1 MKNKSLLLF
10 LLVFSQWSFS
20 QTYTTGVVNLSSTA
34 GLTMSVKLDISTN
47 VTMTLTGPSLRW
59 FALGFGAVNM
69 ANGTDVVGVHS
80 AGALPNFDAKLTGNA
95 APVTDA
101 QQNWTITS
109 DQVTAGVRTIIATRA
124 LNTGDVNDYVFTA
137 AAGTLSLIWARGSSN
152 TFSYAYHGTPNRG
165 VINATFTL
173 VQAPPSLTI
182 SSSNSTICSGSS
194 TTLTANSTAGVSYL
208 WSPGG
213 QTTASITVSPI
224 TTTTYSCTATE
235 NGASATANSVITV
248 NPTPTVNTIPNTSF
262 CNGLFTST
270 FTFSGTPGATYTWTN
285 SNLGIGLPSSGTGN
299 IAPFQTPNTI
309 TTLTTGTIVV
319 TPTLNGCSGT
329 PLTFSISVNPT
340 PSIYQ
345 FDWNYCHGEVTTPV
359 VWQNGF
365 VAANNV
371 IWTNSNTS
379 IGLGAS
385 GSGSLP
391 SFTAFNLSANQ
402 IISTIVATPQFVS
415 NGVACNG
422 SPFTIFYYINPQP
435 LVNAIPDISI
445 CSGDTLGTI
454 NFSGVATS
462 YEWTNSQASIG
473 IPVSG
478 TGNINSFVPQITAGN
493 SNSAQ
498 VIVTPQY
505 FNYVTCIGVADTFLI
520 NVSNTLSS
528 TINQTAC
535 DSFIWN
541 GNTLT
546 SSGAY
551 NDMLTSVGGCDS
563 LVNLNL
569 TIETAPVVPMI
580 SVSNGN
586 QFSILP
592 SSIESGV
599 NYQWVIC
606 PELIAIDGA
615 TDTIFV
621 PSDNGEYAVVATNS
635 CGSVTSDCYLST
647 VSVLNTEIEKHKVYP
662 TILSCGEV
670 LHLPSSKTYNLYD
683 LQGNLICSIPESIM
697 ELRMDFPAGLYL
709 LKNEGETIKIV
720 LTK

>member
-20 QTYTTGVVNLSSTA
+20 QTFTTGVVNLSSTA

-47 VTMTLTGPSLRW
+47 VTMTITGPSLRW

-69 ANGTDVVGVHS
+69 ANGTDVVGIHS
-80 AGALPNFDAKLTGNA
+80 AATLTNFDAKLTGNA

-109 DQVTAGVRTIIATRA
+109 DQVAAGVRTIIATRA
-124 LNTGDVNDYVFTA
+124 LNTGDANDYAFTA
-137 AAGTLSLIWARGSSN
+137 ATGTLSLIWARGSSN
-152 TFSYAYHGTPNRG
+152 SFAYSGHGTTNRG
-165 VINATFTL
+165 VVNATFTA
-173 VQAPPSLTI
+173 VAPPLTI
-182 SSSNSTICSGSS
+182 STSNSTICSGSS

-224 TTTTYSCTATE
+224 TTTTYSCTATQ

-270 FTFSGTPGATYTWTN
+270 FTFSGTPGASYNWVN
-285 SNLGIGLPSSGTGN
+285 SNTNIGLGASGTGN
-299 IAPFQTPNTI
+299 ITPFLTPDTI
-309 TTLTTGTIVV
+309 LTMTTGTIVV

-329 PLTFSISVNPT
+329 PMTFSISINPT
-340 PSIYQ
+340 PSTYQ

-359 VWQNGF
+359 AWQNGF
-365 VAANNV
+365 VAANNI

-385 GSGSLP
+385 GIGTIP
-391 SFTAFNLSANQ
+391 SFTAINLGANQ
-402 IISTIVATPQFVS
+402 IISTIVATPQFIS
-415 NGVACNG
+415 NGVACSG
-422 SPFTIFYYINPQP
+422 FPVTIFYYINPQP
-435 LVNAIPDISI
+435 FVNPIPDISI
-445 CSGDTLGTI
+445 CNGDTLGTI
-454 NFSGVATS
+454 SFSGVATS
-462 YEWTNSQASIG
+462 FEWINSQQSIG
-473 IPVSG
+473 IPASG
-478 TGNINSFVPQITAGN
+478 VGNINSFVPQLSGGN
-493 SNSAQ
+493 SNSAL
-498 VIVTPQY
+498 ITVTPHY
-505 FNYVTCIGVADTFLI
+505 LEIHACLGIPDTFLI
-520 NVSNTLSS
+520 TVSTTLSS

-535 DSFIWN
+535 NSYIWN
-541 GNTLT
+541 GDTLT
-546 SSGAY
+546 TSGTYSALFP
-551 NDMLTSVGGCDS
+551 NTGGCDS
-563 LVNLNL
+563 LANLNL
-569 TIETAPVVPMI
+569 TIETAPITPMI
-580 SVSNGN
+580 SVSSGN

-592 SSIESGV
+592 SSIQSGV

-606 PELIAIDGA
+606 PELIDIDGA
-615 TDTIFV
+615 TDTIFA
-621 PSDNGEYAVVATNS
+621 PSDGGEYAVVATNS

-647 VSVLNTEIEKHKVYP
+647 VSVLNPEIEKYKVYP
-662 TILSCGEV
+662 TILACGEW
-670 LHLPSSKTYNLYD
+670 LHLPSSKSYHLYD
-683 LQGNLICSIPESIM
+683 LQGNLICTIPESIS

>member
-80 AGALPNFDAKLTGNA
+80 AGALLNFDAKLTGNA

-109 DQVTAGVRTIIATRA
+109 DQETSGIRTIIATRA
-124 LNTGDVNDYVFTA
+124 LNTGDANDYTFTA
-137 AAGTLSLIWARGSSN
+137 GTGTISLIWARGSSN

-165 VINATFTL
+165 VVTATFTL

-224 TTTTYSCTATE
+224 STTTYSCTATE
-235 NGASATANSVITV
+235 NGASTTVNSVITV
-248 NPTPTVNTIPNTSF
+248 S
-262 CNGLFTST
+262 
-270 FTFSGTPGATYTWTN
+270 
-285 SNLGIGLPSSGTGN
+285 
-299 IAPFQTPNTI
+299 
-309 TTLTTGTIVV
+309 
-319 TPTLNGCSGT
+319 
-329 PLTFSISVNPT
+329 
-340 PSIYQ
+340 
-345 FDWNYCHGEVTTPV
+345 
-359 VWQNGF
+359 
-365 VAANNV
+365 
-371 IWTNSNTS
+371 
-379 IGLGAS
+379 
-385 GSGSLP
+385 
-391 SFTAFNLSANQ
+391 
-402 IISTIVATPQFVS
+402 
-415 NGVACNG
+415 
-422 SPFTIFYYINPQP
+422 
-435 LVNAIPDISI
+435 
-445 CSGDTLGTI
+445 
-454 NFSGVATS
+454 
-462 YEWTNSQASIG
+462 
-473 IPVSG
+473 
-478 TGNINSFVPQITAGN
+478 
-493 SNSAQ
+493 SNS
-498 VIVTPQY
+498 
-505 FNYVTCIGVADTFLI
+505 
-520 NVSNTLSS
+520 SS
-528 TINQTAC
+528 TITQTAC
-535 DSFIWN
+535 DSYIWN
-541 GNTLT
+541 GDTLT
-546 SSGAY
+546 TSGTYSALFP
-551 NDMLTSVGGCDS
+551 NTEGCDS
-563 LVNLNL
+563 LANLNL
-569 TIETAPVVPMI
+569 TIVTAPLAPII

-592 SSIESGV
+592 SSIQSGV

-615 TDTIFV
+615 NDTIFV

-647 VSVLNTEIEKHKVYP
+647 VSVLNPEIEKYKVYP
-662 TILSCGEV
+662 TILACGEW
-670 LHLPSSKTYNLYD
+670 LHLPSSKSFNLYD
-683 LQGNLICSIPESIM
+683 LQGNLICTIPESIS

>member
-47 VTMTLTGPSLRW
+47 VTMTLTGPSGRW
-59 FALGFGAVNM
+59 FALGFGASAM
-69 ANGTDVVGVHS
+69 TAGTDVVGVHAS
-80 AGALPNFDAKLTGNA
+80 GLLPNFDAYLTGNF
-95 APVTDA
+95 APTTDA
-101 QQNWTITS
+101 LQNWTITS
-109 DQVTAGVRTIIATRA
+109 DQVTSGIRTIIATRA
-124 LNTGDVNDYVFTA
+124 LNTGDANDYTFTA
-137 AAGTLSLIWARGSSN
+137 GTGTISLIWARGN
-152 TFSYAYHGTPNRG
+152 TASFSYAYHGGNRG
-165 VINATFTL
+165 IVNATL
-173 VQAPPSLTI
+173 SLLQAPPPLSI
-182 SSSNSTICSGSS
+182 FPASTSICSGSS
-194 TTLTANSTAGVSYL
+194 VTLTANSSAGVSYL

-213 QTTASITVSPI
+213 QTTASITVNPN
-224 TTTTYSCTATE
+224 TTTTYTCTATQ
-235 NGASATANSVITV
+235 NGASSTSNSVVTV
-248 NPTPTVNTIPNTSF
+248 NSIPSINSIPNTSF

-478 TGNINSFVPQITAGN
+478 AGNINSFVPQITAGN

-498 VIVTPQY
+498 IIVTPQY

-520 NVSNTLSS
+520 SVSTTLFS
-528 TINQTAC
+528 TVNQTAC
-535 DSFIWN
+535 NSFIWN
-541 GNTLT
+541 GDTLT
-546 SSGAY
+546 TSGTYSALFP
-551 NDMLTSVGGCDS
+551 NTGGCDS
-563 LVNLNL
+563 LANLNL

-621 PSDNGEYAVVATNS
+621 PSDNVEYAVLATNS

-662 TILSCGEV
+662 TILSCGEL

>member
-20 QTYTTGVVNLSSTA
+20 QTFTTGVVNLSTTA
-34 GLTMSVKLDISTN
+34 GLTMSVKLDISSN
-47 VTMTLTGPSLRW
+47 VTMTITGPSLRW

-109 DQVTAGVRTIIATRA
+109 DQVAAGVRTIIATRA
-124 LNTGDVNDYVFTA
+124 LNTGDANDYAFSA
-137 AAGTLSLIWARGSSN
+137 ATGTLSLIWARGSSN
-152 TFSYAYHGTPNRG
+152 SFTYSGHGTTNRG
-165 VINATFTL
+165 VVNATFSA
-173 VQAPPSLTI
+173 VAPTLTI

-213 QTTASITVSPI
+213 QTTASITVNPVI
-224 TTTTYSCTATE
+224 TTTYTCTATE
-235 NGASATANSVITV
+235 NGASTTANSVITV

-270 FTFSGTPGATYTWTN
+270 FTFSGTPGASYNWVN
-285 SNLGIGLPSSGTGN
+285 SNTNIGLGASGTGN
-299 IAPFQTPNTI
+299 ITPFLTPDTI
-309 TTLTTGTIVV
+309 LTMTTGTIVV

-329 PLTFSISVNPT
+329 PMTFSISINPT
-340 PSIYQ
+340 PSTYQ

-359 VWQNGF
+359 AWQNGF

-520 NVSNTLSS
+520 TVSNTLSS

-541 GNTLT
+541 GNTYT

-551 NDMLTSVGGCDS
+551 SDMLTSVGGCDS
-563 LVNLNL
+563 LANLNL
-569 TIETAPVVPMI
+569 TIEISPVVPI
-580 SVSNGN
+580 VSVSNGN
-586 QFSILP
+586 QFMVSP
-592 SSIESGV
+592 SSIQSGV
-599 NYQWVIC
+599 SYQWLTC
-606 PELIAIDGA
+606 PNLQPIFGE
-615 TDTIFV
+615 TDSVFTAMAG
-621 PSDNGEYAVVATNS
+621 GEYAVVATNG
-635 CGSVTSDCYLST
+635 CGSAVSDCNFGSGAGLQTALDSY
-647 VSVLNTEIEKHKVYP
+647 EVYP
-662 TILSCGEV
+662 TVLRCGEY
-670 LHLPSSKTYNLYD
+670 LHLPAKPFDLVD
-683 LQGNLICSIPESIM
+683 LQGNLIRSIPASM
-697 ELRMDFPAGLYL
+697 SQLRMDYPAGLYL
-709 LKNEGETIKIV
+709 LKNGEKSIKIIMIH
-720 LTK
+720 

>member
-10 LLVFSQWSFS
+10 LIVFSQWSFS
-20 QTYTTGVVNLSSTA
+20 QTFTTGVVNLSSTS

-47 VTMTLTGPSLRW
+47 VTLTITGPSLRW

-69 ANGTDVVGVHS
+69 ANGTDVVGIHS
-80 AGALPNFDAKLTGNA
+80 AGVLTNFDAKLTGNA

-109 DQVTAGVRTIIATRA
+109 DQVAAGVRTIIATRA
-124 LNTGDVNDYVFTA
+124 LNTGDANDYAFTA
-137 AAGTLSLIWARGSSN
+137 ATGTLSLIWARGSSN
-152 TFSYAYHGTPNRG
+152 SFAYSGHGTTNRG
-165 VINATFTL
+165 VVNATFTA
-173 VQAPPSLTI
+173 VAPPLTI
-182 SSSNSTICSGSS
+182 STSNSTICSGSS

-224 TTTTYSCTATE
+224 TTTTYSCTTTQ

-270 FTFSGTPGATYTWTN
+270 FTFSGTPGASYNWVN
-285 SNLGIGLPSSGTGN
+285 SNTNIGLGASGTGN
-299 IAPFQTPNTI
+299 ITPFLTPDTI
-309 TTLTTGTIVV
+309 LTMTTGTIVV

-329 PLTFSISVNPT
+329 PMTFNISINPT
-340 PSIYQ
+340 PSTYQ

-359 VWQNGF
+359 AWQNGF

-385 GSGSLP
+385 GTGTVP
-391 SFTAFNLSANQ
+391 SFTATNLGANQ
-402 IISTIVATPQFVS
+402 IISTIVATPQFIS
-415 NGVACNG
+415 NGVVCSG
-422 SPFTIFYYINPQP
+422 FPVTIFYYINPQP
-435 LVNAIPDISI
+435 FVNPIPDISI
-445 CSGDTLGTI
+445 CNGDTLSTI
-454 NFSGVATS
+454 SFSGVATS
-462 YEWTNSQASIG
+462 FEWINSQQSIG
-473 IPVSG
+473 IPASG
-478 TGNINSFVPQITAGN
+478 VGNINSFVPQLSGGN
-493 SNSAQ
+493 SNSAL
-498 VIVTPQY
+498 ITVTPHY
-505 FNYVTCIGVADTFLI
+505 LEIHACIGIPDTFLI
-520 NVSNTLSS
+520 TVSTTLSS
-528 TINQTAC
+528 TITQTAC
-535 DSFIWN
+535 NSFIWN
-541 GNTLT
+541 GDTLT
-546 SSGAY
+546 TSGTY
-551 NDMLTSVGGCDS
+551 STLFPNTGGCDS
-563 LVNLNL
+563 LANLNL
-569 TIETAPVVPMI
+569 TIETAPMEPMI

-592 SSIESGV
+592 SSIQSGV

-615 TDTIFV
+615 TDTIFAT
-621 PSDNGEYAVVATNS
+621 SDGGEYAVVATNS
-635 CGSVTSDCYLST
+635 CGSVTSDCLLST
-647 VSVLNTEIEKHKVYP
+647 VSVLNPEIETNKVFP
-662 TILSCGEV
+662 TILACGEL
-670 LHLPSSKTYNLYD
+670 LHLPSSKSYHLYD
-683 LQGNLICSIPESIM
+683 LQGNLICTIPESIS

-709 LKNEGETIKIV
+709 LKNEGGTIKIV

>member
-47 VTMTLTGPSLRW
+47 VTITLTGPSLRW

-137 AAGTLSLIWARGSSN
+137 AAGTLSLIWARGSSDSF
-152 TFSYAYHGTPNRG
+152 TYSGHGTTNRG
-165 VINATFTL
+165 VVNATFSA
-173 VQAPPSLTI
+173 VAPTLTI

-213 QTTASITVSPI
+213 QTTASITVNPVI
-224 TTTTYSCTATE
+224 TTTYTCTATE
-235 NGASATANSVITV
+235 NGASTTANSVITV

-385 GSGSLP
+385 GTGTVP
-391 SFTAFNLSANQ
+391 SFTANNLGTNHIAA
-402 IISTIVATPQFVS
+402 TINATPQFVS
-415 NGVACNG
+415 NGVACSG
-422 SPFTIFYYINPQP
+422 SPFTIFYYINPLP
-435 LVNAIPDISI
+435 SVTNIPDISI
-445 CSGDTLGTI
+445 CNGDTLNTI
-454 NFSGVATS
+454 SFSGIATS

-505 FNYVTCIGVADTFLI
+505 VNYVTCIGVADTFLI
-520 NVSNTLSS
+520 SVSNTLSS

-535 DSFIWN
+535 DSYIWN
-541 GNTLT
+541 GDTLT
-546 SSGAY
+546 TSGTYTAEFS
-551 NDMLTSVGGCDS
+551 NSGGCDS

-569 TIETAPVVPMI
+569 TIETAPVIPMI

-592 SSIESGV
+592 SSIQSGV

-615 TDTIFV
+615 TNTIFA

-635 CGSVTSDCYLST
+635 CGSVTSDCYLSA
-647 VSVLNTEIEKHKVYP
+647 VSVTELVKYKVYP
-662 TILSCGEV
+662 TILACGEL
-670 LHLPSSKTYNLYD
+670 LHLPSSKSYHLYD

>member
-1 MKNKSLLLF
+1 MKNKSLLF
-10 LLVFSQWSFS
+10 ILLLFSQWSFS

-34 GLTMSVKLDISTN
+34 GLSMSVKLDINTN
-47 VTMTLTGPSLRW
+47 VTMTLTGPSGRW
-59 FALGFGAVNM
+59 FALGFGASAM
-69 ANGTDVVGVHS
+69 TAGTDVVGVHAS
-80 AGALPNFDAKLTGNA
+80 GLLPNFDAYLTGSA
-95 APVTDA
+95 APATDA
-101 QQNWTITS
+101 LQNWTITS
-109 DQVTAGVRTIIATRA
+109 DQVTSGIRTIIATRA
-124 LNTGDVNDYVFTA
+124 LNTGDANDYIFTA
-137 AAGTLSLIWARGSSN
+137 GPGTLSLIWARGN
-152 TFSYAYHGTPNRG
+152 TASFSYAYHGSGNRG
-165 VINATFTL
+165 IVNATL
-173 VQAPPSLTI
+173 SLLQAPPPLSI
-182 SSSNSTICSGSS
+182 SPASTSICAGSS
-194 TTLTANSTAGVSYL
+194 VTLTANSLAGVSYL

-213 QTTASITVSPI
+213 QTTASITVNPSA
-224 TTTTYSCTATE
+224 TTTYTCTATQ
-235 NGASATANSVITV
+235 NGVSSTSNSVVTV
-248 NPTPTVNTIPNTSF
+248 NSIPSINNIPNTSF
-262 CNGLFTST
+262 CNGLFTT
-270 FTFSGTPGATYTWTN
+270 AFTFSGTPGATYTWTN

-329 PLTFSISVNPT
+329 PLTFDISVNPT

-345 FDWNYCHGEVTTPV
+345 FDWNYCHGEIAIPV
-359 VWQNGF
+359 VWQNGS

-391 SFTAFNLSANQ
+391 SFTAFNLGSNQ

-435 LVNAIPDISI
+435 IVNAIPDISI
-445 CSGDTLGTI
+445 CSGDTLGAI

-520 NVSNTLSS
+520 TVSSTLSS

-551 NDMLTSVGGCDS
+551 SAMLSSIGGCDS
-563 LVNLNL
+563 LANLNL
-569 TIETAPVVPMI
+569 TIEISPAVPI
-580 SVSNGN
+580 VSVSNGN
-586 QFSILP
+586 QFMVSP
-592 SSIESGV
+592 SSIQSGV
-599 NYQWVIC
+599 SYQWLTC
-606 PELIAIDGA
+606 PNLQPIFGE
-615 TDTIFV
+615 TDSVFTAMAG
-621 PSDNGEYAVVATNS
+621 GEYAVVATNG
-635 CGSVTSDCYLST
+635 CGSAVSDCNFGSGAGLQTALDSY
-647 VSVLNTEIEKHKVYP
+647 EVYP
-662 TILSCGEV
+662 TILKCGEY
-670 LHLPSSKTYNLYD
+670 LHLPAKPFDLVD
-683 LQGNLICSIPESIM
+683 LQGHLIRAIPASM
-697 ELRMDFPAGLYL
+697 TQLRMDYPAGLYL
-709 LKNEGETIKIV
+709 LKNGEKSIKIM
-720 LTK
+720 LIH

>member
-20 QTYTTGVVNLSSTA
+20 QTFTTGVVNLSSTA

-47 VTMTLTGPSLRW
+47 VTMTITGPSLRW

-69 ANGTDVVGVHS
+69 ANGTDVVGIHS
-80 AGALPNFDAKLTGNA
+80 AGALTNFDAKLTGNA

-109 DQVTAGVRTIIATRA
+109 DQVAAGVRTIIATRA
-124 LNTGDVNDYVFTA
+124 LNTGDANDYAFTA
-137 AAGTLSLIWARGSSN
+137 ANGSLSLIWARGSSN
-152 TFSYAYHGTPNRG
+152 SFAYSGHGTTNRG
-165 VINATFTL
+165 VVNATFTA
-173 VQAPPSLTI
+173 VAPPLTI
-182 SSSNSTICSGSS
+182 STSNSTICSGSS

-224 TTTTYSCTATE
+224 ITTTYTCTATE
-235 NGASATANSVITV
+235 NGASTIANSVITV

-299 IAPFQTPNTI
+299 ITPFLTPDTI
-309 TTLTTGTIVV
+309 LTMTTGTIVV

-329 PLTFSISVNPT
+329 PMTFSISINPT
-340 PSIYQ
+340 PSTYQ

-359 VWQNGF
+359 AWQNGF
-365 VAANNV
+365 IAANNV

-379 IGLGAS
+379 IGLAAS
-385 GSGSLP
+385 GTGTVP
-391 SFTAFNLSANQ
+391 SFTAINLGTNQ
-402 IISTIVATPQFVS
+402 IISTIVATPQFIS
-415 NGVACNG
+415 NGVACSG
-422 SPFTIFYYINPQP
+422 FPVTIFYYINPQP
-435 LVNAIPDISI
+435 FVNPIPDISI
-445 CSGDTLGTI
+445 CNGDTLGTI
-454 NFSGVATS
+454 SFSGVATS
-462 YEWTNSQASIG
+462 FEWINSQQSIG
-473 IPVSG
+473 IPASG
-478 TGNINSFVPQITAGN
+478 VGNINSFVPQLSGGN
-493 SNSAQ
+493 SNSAL
-498 VIVTPQY
+498 ITVTPHY
-505 FNYVTCIGVADTFLI
+505 LEIHACLGIPDTFLI
-520 NVSNTLSS
+520 TVSTTLSS
-528 TINQTAC
+528 TIYQTAC
-535 DSFIWN
+535 DSYIWN
-541 GNTLT
+541 GDTLT
-546 SSGAY
+546 TSGTY
-551 NDMLTSVGGCDS
+551 SILFPNTGGCDS
-563 LVNLNL
+563 LANLNL
-569 TIETAPVVPMI
+569 TIVTAPMEPLI

-592 SSIESGV
+592 SSIQSGV

-606 PELIAIDGA
+606 PGMIPMGGA

-621 PSDNGEYAVVATNS
+621 PSDGGEYAVVATNS
-635 CGSVTSDCYLST
+635 CGSVTSNCFLST
-647 VSVLNTEIEKHKVYP
+647 VSVLNTEIEKNKVFP
-662 TILSCGEV
+662 TILACGEW
-670 LHLPSSKTYNLYD
+670 LHLSSKTYYLYD
-683 LQGNLICSIPESIM
+683 LQGNLICSIPESIS

>member
-20 QTYTTGVVNLSSTA
+20 QTFTTGVVNLSSTA
-34 GLTMSVKLDISTN
+34 GLTMSVKLDISSN
-47 VTMTLTGPSLRW
+47 VTMTITGPSLRW

-109 DQVTAGVRTIIATRA
+109 DQMAAGVRTIIATRA
-124 LNTGDVNDYVFTA
+124 LNTGDANDYAFSA
-137 AAGTLSLIWARGSSN
+137 ATGTLSLIWARGSSN
-152 TFSYAYHGTPNRG
+152 SFTYSGHGTTNRG
-165 VINATFTL
+165 VVNATFSA
-173 VQAPPSLTI
+173 VAPTLTI

-213 QTTASITVSPI
+213 QTTASITVNPVI
-224 TTTTYSCTATE
+224 TTTYTCTATE
-235 NGASATANSVITV
+235 NGASTTANSVITV

-270 FTFSGTPGATYTWTN
+270 FTFSGTPGASYNWVN
-285 SNLGIGLPSSGTGN
+285 SNTNIGLGASGTGN
-299 IAPFQTPNTI
+299 ITPFLTPDTI
-309 TTLTTGTIVV
+309 LTMTTGTIVV

-329 PLTFSISVNPT
+329 PMTFSISINPT
-340 PSIYQ
+340 PSTYQ

-359 VWQNGF
+359 AWQNGF

-385 GSGSLP
+385 GIGTIP
-391 SFTAFNLSANQ
+391 SFTAINLGANQ
-402 IISTIVATPQFVS
+402 IISTIVATPQFIS
-415 NGVACNG
+415 NGVACSG
-422 SPFTIFYYINPQP
+422 FPVTIFYYINPQP
-435 LVNAIPDISI
+435 FVNPIPDISI
-445 CSGDTLGTI
+445 CNGDTLGTI
-454 NFSGVATS
+454 SFSGVATS
-462 YEWTNSQASIG
+462 FEWINSQQSIG
-473 IPVSG
+473 IPASG
-478 TGNINSFVPQITAGN
+478 VGNINSFVPQLSGGN
-493 SNSAQ
+493 SNSAL
-498 VIVTPQY
+498 ITVTPHY
-505 FNYVTCIGVADTFLI
+505 LEIHACLGIPDTFLI
-520 NVSNTLSS
+520 TVSTTLSS

-535 DSFIWN
+535 NSYIWN
-541 GNTLT
+541 GDTLT
-546 SSGAY
+546 TSGTYSALFP
-551 NDMLTSVGGCDS
+551 NTGGCDS
-563 LVNLNL
+563 LANLNL
-569 TIETAPVVPMI
+569 TIETAPITPMI
-580 SVSNGN
+580 SVSSGN

-592 SSIESGV
+592 SSIQSGV

-606 PELIAIDGA
+606 PELIDIDGA
-615 TDTIFV
+615 TDTIFA
-621 PSDNGEYAVVATNS
+621 PSDGGEYAVVATNS

-647 VSVLNTEIEKHKVYP
+647 VSVLNTEIEKYKVYP
-662 TILSCGEV
+662 TILACGEL
-670 LHLPSSKTYNLYD
+670 LHLPTSKTYNLYD
-683 LQGNLICSIPESIM
+683 LQGSLICSIPESIN

-709 LKNEGETIKIV
+709 LKNEGKTIKIV

>member
-1 MKNKSLLLF
+1 MKNKSLLF
-10 LLVFSQWSFS
+10 ILLLFSQWSFS

-34 GLTMSVKLDISTN
+34 GLSMSVKLDVNTN
-47 VTMTLTGPSLRW
+47 VTMTLTGPSGRW
-59 FALGFGAVNM
+59 FALGFGASSM
-69 ANGTDVVGVHS
+69 AAGTDVVGVHAS
-80 AGALPNFDAKLTGNA
+80 GLLPNFDANLTGYNA
-95 APVTDA
+95 PATDA

-124 LNTGDVNDYVFTA
+124 LNTGDANDYIFTA
-137 AAGTLSLIWARGSSN
+137 GTGTLSLIWARGN
-152 TFSYAYHGTPNRG
+152 TASFNYAYHGSGNRG
-165 VINATFTL
+165 IVNATFSL
-173 VQAPPSLTI
+173 LQAPPPLSI
-182 SSSNSTICSGSS
+182 SPASTSICAGSS
-194 TTLTANSTAGVSYL
+194 VTLTANSSAGVSYL

-213 QTTASITVSPI
+213 QTTASISVNPS
-224 TTTTYSCTATE
+224 TTTTYTCTATQ
-235 NGASATANSVITV
+235 NGVSSTSNSVVTV
-248 NPTPTVNTIPNTSF
+248 NSIPTINTIPNTSF
-262 CNGLFTST
+262 CNGLFTSA

-319 TPTLNGCSGT
+319 TPTLNGCSGS

-340 PSIYQ
+340 PSIIQ

-391 SFTAFNLSANQ
+391 SFTAFNLGANQ

-422 SPFTIFYYINPQP
+422 SPITIFYYINPQP
-435 LVNAIPDISI
+435 LVNAIPDISV

-478 TGNINSFVPQITAGN
+478 TGNINSFVPQITGGN

-505 FNYVTCIGVADTFLI
+505 FDYITCIGVPDTFLI
-520 NVSNTLSS
+520 TVSNTLSS
-528 TINQTAC
+528 TISQTAC
-535 DSFIWN
+535 DSFIWHW
-541 GNTLT
+541 NTLT

-551 NDMLTSVGGCDS
+551 SAMLTSVWGCDS
-563 LVNLNL
+563 LANLNL
-569 TIETAPVVPMI
+569 TIEISPTVPI
-580 SVSNGN
+580 VSVSNGN
-586 QFSILP
+586 QFMVSP
-592 SSIESGV
+592 SSIQSGV
-599 NYQWVIC
+599 SYQWLTC
-606 PELIAIDGA
+606 PNLQPIFGE
-615 TDTIFV
+615 TDSVFTAMAG
-621 PSDNGEYAVVATNS
+621 GEYAVVATNG
-635 CGSVTSDCYLST
+635 CGSAVSDCNFGSGAGLQTALDSY
-647 VSVLNTEIEKHKVYP
+647 EVYP
-662 TILSCGEV
+662 TILKCGEY
-670 LHLPSSKTYNLYD
+670 LHLPAKPFDLVD
-683 LQGNLICSIPESIM
+683 LQGQLIRAIPASM
-697 ELRMDFPAGLYL
+697 TQLRMDYPAGIYL
-709 LKNEGETIKIV
+709 LKNGEKTIKIM
-720 LTK
+720 LIH

>member
-20 QTYTTGVVNLSSTA
+20 QTFTTGVVNLSSTA

-47 VTMTLTGPSLRW
+47 VTMTITGPSLRW

-69 ANGTDVVGVHS
+69 ANGTDVVGIHS
-80 AGALPNFDAKLTGNA
+80 AGALTNFDAKLTGNA

-109 DQVTAGVRTIIATRA
+109 DQVAAGVRTIIATRA
-124 LNTGDVNDYVFTA
+124 LNTGDANDYAFTA
-137 AAGTLSLIWARGSSN
+137 ANGTLSLIWARGSSN
-152 TFSYAYHGTPNRG
+152 SFAYSGHGTTNRG
-165 VINATFTL
+165 VVNATFTA
-173 VQAPPSLTI
+173 VAPPLTI
-182 SSSNSTICSGSS
+182 STSNSTICSGSS
-194 TTLTANSTAGVSYL
+194 TTLTANLTAGVSYL

-224 TTTTYSCTATE
+224 ITTTYTCTATE

-248 NPTPTVNTIPNTSF
+248 NPTPTINTIPNTSF

-270 FTFSGTPGATYTWTN
+270 FTFSGTPGATYNWVN
-285 SNLGIGLPSSGTGN
+285 SNTNIGLGASGTGN
-299 IAPFQTPNTI
+299 ITPFLTPDTI
-309 TTLTTGTIVV
+309 LTMTTGTIVV

-329 PLTFSISVNPT
+329 PMTFSISINPT
-340 PSIYQ
+340 PSTYQ

-359 VWQNGF
+359 AWQNGF

-385 GSGSLP
+385 GTGTVP
-391 SFTAFNLSANQ
+391 SFTANNLGTNHIAA
-402 IISTIVATPQFVS
+402 TINATPQFVS
-415 NGVACNG
+415 NGVACSG
-422 SPFTIFYYINPQP
+422 SPVTIYYYINPLP
-435 LVNAIPDISI
+435 SVNNIPDISV
-445 CSGDTLGTI
+445 CNGDTLNTI
-454 NFSGVATS
+454 SFSGIATS
-462 YEWTNSQASIG
+462 FEWTNSQQSIG
-473 IPVSG
+473 IQASG
-478 TGNINSFVPQITAGN
+478 IGNINSFVPQISSGS
-493 SNSAQ
+493 SNSAL
-498 VIVTPQY
+498 ITVTPQY
-505 FNYVTCIGVADTFLI
+505 FYYIPCFGAPDTFLI
-520 NVSNTLSS
+520 SVSTTLSS
-528 TINQTAC
+528 SINQTAC

-541 GNTLT
+541 GDTLT
-546 SSGAY
+546 TSGTYSYLFQNTGA
-551 NDMLTSVGGCDS
+551 CDS
-563 LVNLNL
+563 LANLNL
-569 TIETAPVVPMI
+569 TIGTAPLAPII

-592 SSIESGV
+592 SSIQSGV

-606 PELIAIDGA
+606 PELIDFDGA

-621 PSDNGEYAVVATNS
+621 PSDGGEYAVVATNS
-635 CGSVTSDCYLST
+635 CGSVTSDCLLST
-647 VSVLNTEIEKHKVYP
+647 VSVLNTEIETNKVFP
-662 TILSCGEV
+662 TILACGEWF
-670 LHLPSSKTYNLYD
+670 HLPSSKSFNLYD
-683 LQGNLICSIPESIM
+683 LQGNLICTIPESIS

>member
-20 QTYTTGVVNLSSTA
+20 QTFTTGVVNLSSTA

-47 VTMTLTGPSLRW
+47 VTMTLTGPSGRW
-59 FALGFGAVNM
+59 FALGFGASSM
-69 ANGTDVVGVHS
+69 AAGTDVVGVHALGS
-80 AGALPNFDAKLTGNA
+80 LPNFDANLTGNN
-95 APVTDA
+95 APATDT
-101 QQNWTITS
+101 QQDWTITS
-109 DQVTAGVRTIIATRA
+109 DQVAAGVRTIIATRA
-124 LNTGDVNDYVFTA
+124 LNTGDANDYAFSA
-137 AAGTLSLIWARGSSN
+137 ATGTLSLIWARGSSN
-152 TFSYAYHGTPNRG
+152 SFAYSGHGGTNRG
-165 VINATFTL
+165 VVTATFTE
-173 VQAPPSLTI
+173 VQAPPLTI

-224 TTTTYSCTATE
+224 STTTYSCTATE
-235 NGASATANSVITV
+235 NGASTTVNSVITV
-248 NPTPTVNTIPNTSF
+248 NPTPTINTIPNTSF

-329 PLTFSISVNPT
+329 PLTFDISINPT

-345 FDWNYCHGEVTTPV
+345 FDLNYCHGEVTTPV
-359 VWQNGF
+359 VWQNGL

-385 GSGSLP
+385 GTGTVP
-391 SFTAFNLSANQ
+391 SFTANNLGTNHIAA
-402 IISTIVATPQFVS
+402 TINATPQFVS
-415 NGVACNG
+415 NGVACSG
-422 SPFTIFYYINPQP
+422 SPFTIFYYINPLP
-435 LVNAIPDISI
+435 SVTNIPDISI
-445 CSGDTLGTI
+445 CNGDTLNTI
-454 NFSGVATS
+454 SFSGIATS
-462 YEWTNSQASIG
+462 FEWTNSQQSIG
-473 IPVSG
+473 IPASG
-478 TGNINSFVPQITAGN
+478 IGNINSFVPQISSGS
-493 SNSAQ
+493 SNSAL
-498 VIVTPQY
+498 ITVTPQY
-505 FNYVTCIGVADTFLI
+505 FFYIPCFGAPDTFLI
-520 NVSNTLSS
+520 TVSTTLSS
-528 TINQTAC
+528 TTNQTAC
-535 DSFIWN
+535 ESYIWN
-541 GNTLT
+541 GDTLT
-546 SSGAY
+546 TSGTYTAEFS
-551 NDMLTSVGGCDS
+551 NSGGCDS
-563 LVNLNL
+563 LANLNL
-569 TIETAPVVPMI
+569 IIENAPMTPII

-592 SSIESGV
+592 SSIQSGV

-615 TDTIFV
+615 NDTIFV

-647 VSVLNTEIEKHKVYP
+647 VSVLNTEIEKYKVYP
-662 TILSCGEV
+662 TILSCGEL

-683 LQGNLICSIPESIM
+683 LQGNLICSISESIM

-720 LTK
+720 LTN

>member
-1 MKNKSLLLF
+1 MKNKSLLF
-10 LLVFSQWSFS
+10 ILLLFSQWSFS

-34 GLTMSVKLDISTN
+34 GLSMSVKLDINTN
-47 VTMTLTGPSLRW
+47 VTMTLTGPSGRW
-59 FALGFGAVNM
+59 FALGFGASAM
-69 ANGTDVVGVHS
+69 TAGTDVVGVH
-80 AGALPNFDAKLTGNA
+80 ALGLLPNFDANLTGYNA
-95 APVTDA
+95 PATDA
-101 QQNWTITS
+101 LQNWTITS
-109 DQVTAGVRTIIATRA
+109 DQVTSGVRTIIATRA
-124 LNTGDVNDYVFTA
+124 LNTGDANDYIFTA
-137 AAGTLSLIWARGSSN
+137 GPGTLSLIWARGN
-152 TFSYAYHGTPNRG
+152 TASFSYAYHGNLNRG
-165 VINATFTL
+165 IVNATL
-173 VQAPPSLTI
+173 SLLQAPPPLSI
-182 SSSNSTICSGSS
+182 SPASTSICAGSS
-194 TTLTANSTAGVSYL
+194 VTLTANSLAGVSYL

-213 QTTASITVSPI
+213 QTTASITVNPSA
-224 TTTTYSCTATE
+224 TTTYTCTATQ
-235 NGASATANSVITV
+235 NGASSTSNSVVTV
-248 NPTPTVNTIPNTSF
+248 NSIPSINNIPNTSF
-262 CNGLFTST
+262 CNGLFTT
-270 FTFSGTPGATYTWTN
+270 AFTFSGTPGATYTWTN

-345 FDWNYCHGEVTTPV
+345 FDWNYCHGEIAIPV
-359 VWQNGF
+359 VWQNGS

-391 SFTAFNLSANQ
+391 SFTAFNLGSNQ

-435 LVNAIPDISI
+435 IVNAIPDISI
-445 CSGDTLGTI
+445 CSGDTLGSI

-520 NVSNTLSS
+520 SVSSTLSS

-541 GNTLT
+541 GNTYT

-551 NDMLTSVGGCDS
+551 SAMLSSVGGCDS
-563 LVNLNL
+563 LANLNL
-569 TIETAPVVPMI
+569 TIEISPAVPI
-580 SVSNGN
+580 VSVSNGN
-586 QFSILP
+586 QFMVSP
-592 SSIESGV
+592 SSIQSGV
-599 NYQWVIC
+599 SYQWLTC
-606 PELIAIDGA
+606 PNLQPIFGE
-615 TDTIFV
+615 TDSVFTAMAG
-621 PSDNGEYAVVATNS
+621 GEYAVVATNG
-635 CGSVTSDCYLST
+635 CGSAVSDCNFGSGAGLQTALDSY
-647 VSVLNTEIEKHKVYP
+647 EVYP
-662 TILSCGEV
+662 TILKCGEY
-670 LHLPSSKTYNLYD
+670 LHLPAKPFDLVD
-683 LQGNLICSIPESIM
+683 LQGHLIRAIPASM
-697 ELRMDFPAGLYL
+697 TQLRMDYPAGLYL
-709 LKNEGETIKIV
+709 LKNGEISIKIM
-720 LTK
+720 LIQ

>member
-1 MKNKSLLLF
+1 MKNKSLLF
-10 LLVFSQWSFS
+10 ILLLFSQWSFS

-34 GLTMSVKLDISTN
+34 GLSMSVKLDVNTN
-47 VTMTLTGPSLRW
+47 VTMTLTGPSGRW
-59 FALGFGAVNM
+59 FALGFGASAMTV
-69 ANGTDVVGVHS
+69 GTDVVGVHAS
-80 AGALPNFDAKLTGNA
+80 GLLPNFDANLTGYNA
-95 APVTDA
+95 PATDA

-124 LNTGDVNDYVFTA
+124 LNTGDANDYIFTA
-137 AAGTLSLIWARGSSN
+137 GPGTLSLIWARGN
-152 TFSYAYHGTPNRG
+152 TASFNYAYHGNGNRG
-165 VINATFTL
+165 IVNATFSL
-173 VQAPPSLTI
+173 LQAPPPLSI
-182 SSSNSTICSGSS
+182 SPASTSICAGSS
-194 TTLTANSTAGVSYL
+194 VTLTANSSAGVSYL

-213 QTTASITVSPI
+213 QTSASITVNPS
-224 TTTTYSCTATE
+224 TTTTYTCTATQ
-235 NGASATANSVITV
+235 NGVSSTSNSVVTV
-248 NPTPTVNTIPNTSF
+248 NSIPSINSIPNTSF
-262 CNGLFTST
+262 CNGLFTT
-270 FTFSGTPGATYTWTN
+270 AFTFSGTPGATYTWTN

-402 IISTIVATPQFVS
+402 VISTIVATPQFVS

-473 IPVSG
+473 IPLNG

-520 NVSNTLSS
+520 TVSNTLSS

-546 SSGAY
+546 ASGAY
-551 NDMLTSVGGCDS
+551 SDILTSVGGCDS
-563 LVNLNL
+563 LANLNL
-569 TIETAPVVPMI
+569 TIEISPTVPI
-580 SVSNGN
+580 VSVSNGN
-586 QFSILP
+586 QFIVSP
-592 SSIESGV
+592 SSIQTGV
-599 NYQWVIC
+599 SYQWLTC
-606 PELIAIDGA
+606 PNLQPIFGE
-615 TDTIFV
+615 TDSVFTAMV
-621 PSDNGEYAVVATNS
+621 GGEYAVVATNG
-635 CGSVTSDCYLST
+635 CGSAVSDCNFGSGAGLQTALDSY
-647 VSVLNTEIEKHKVYP
+647 EVYP
-662 TILSCGEV
+662 TILKCGEY
-670 LHLPSSKTYNLYD
+670 LYLPAKPFDLVD
-683 LQGNLICSIPESIM
+683 LQGHLIRSIPASM
-697 ELRMDFPAGLYL
+697 TQLRMDYPAGLYL
-709 LKNEGETIKIV
+709 LKNGQKTIKII
-720 LTK
+720 LIH